1 MKNKIVTT
9 TINSPLGSLLAGST
23 TKGICLLEFED
34 QQRASRQLNTVA
46 RILKAEVVEGSHEY
60 LDALQQQLSDY
71 FNSEQT
77 TFSLPLDLAGTEF
90 QVTVWNALM
99 TIPYG
104 TKRSYSEQAQFIEKP
119 NAVRAVGKA
128 NGDNRISIV
137 IPCHRVVG
145 KSGKLTGYGG
155 GLWRK
160 KKLLEHES
168 RHR

>member
-9 TINSPLGSLLAGST
+9 TISSPLGSLLAGT
-23 TKGICLLEFED
+23 TMKGICLVEFED

-46 RILKAEVVEGSHEY
+46 RILEAEVSCGNHDY

-71 FNSEQT
+71 FNGERT
-77 TFSLPLDLAGTEF
+77 NFSLPLDLAGTEF
-90 QVTVWNALM
+90 QVSVWNALL

-104 TKRSYSEQAQFIEKP
+104 MKRSYSEQAQFLNKP

-128 NGDNRISIV
+128 NGDNRISIIV
-137 IPCHRVVG
+137 PCHRVVG
-145 KSGKLTGYGG
+145 KSGKLTSYGG

-160 KKLLEHES
+160 KRLLELEA
-168 RHR
+168 RNC